1 MTATSH
7 AIIGTVIA
15 AKVGNPTLAIPL
27 AFASHF
33 VADMV
38 PHWDAG
44 FNWRKKSEN
53 RFFAESVADVIVG
66 FIVSYLLLISLFP
79 STNLLYAFLLII
91 ASQLPD
97 WIMAPYLFFKS
108 RFPLFRYAYTIQHS
122 LNNQTAAIPWGII
135 NQVVILVLLI
145 ILAKIF

>member
-7 AIIGTVIA
+7 AVIGTVIA
-15 AKVGNPTLAIPL
+15 AKVGNPALAIPL
-27 AFASHF
+27 ALASHF

-53 RFFAESVADVIVG
+53 RFLAEAVADVIVG
-66 FIVSYLLLISLFP
+66 FIASYLLLIFLFP

-97 WIMAPYLFFKS
+97 WLMAPYLFFKS
-108 RFPLFRYAYTIQHS
+108 KFPLFRYAYTIQGPFNRS
-122 LNNQTAAIPWGII
+122 ADIPWGII
-135 NQVVILVLLI
+135 NQVAILILLVV
-145 ILAKIF
+145 LAKVL